1 MSELKSDRAPAN
13 TDAPDVLPRPK
24 TLPLISARH
33 VPPPEIVPARMVNE
47 VLYCERL
54 MYLEWVQGEFADN
67 AFTVEGRFTHA
78 RADVP
83 GGKLP
88 KPRAADTEEDE
99 GKEERE
105 NQPVE
110 LSRYR
115 LRKHKGE
122 APEER
127 PYQARSIWLTSEKL
141 GITAKIDIVEGT
153 ESGVVVPI
161 EYKRGAAPDLPD
173 GAYLPERAQ
182 VCVQA
187 LLLREHGYR
196 CDEGA
201 IYFAKSHQRVAVPIT
216 EGLVFRT
223 LEAVRTA
230 REIAARGEPPP
241 PLQDSPKCRG
251 CSLVDICLPDEVNL
265 LRALDGK
272 PPVSVPPLEI
282 TEADDPLAPLD
293 PDPWQLTTGIERDEA
308 PRIRQL
314 VTARDDRVPLYVH
327 DHRAVIALSGEQLI
341 VRGSEGNV
349 HVRLM
354 NTSQVVIRGNAQ
366 ISTQAMRAL
375 LERGIP
381 VSFLSGGGYFVGRAT
396 GNDTNNVDLRLAQYR
411 AASDDAVCLDL
422 ARSFIVAKIRNSRTM
437 LRRNHES
444 LGPTTLFELKQLARK
459 AGAAESLASLLGLE
473 GAAARVYFQ
482 AFAGML
488 KPRAPMSFDF
498 QRRNRRPPKD
508 PVNALLSFTYSLLV
522 KEIAIITAGVGLEP
536 LLGFYHQPRFG
547 RPALALDL
555 MEELRPI
562 VADSVVVNAINTG
575 VIVAEDFVSIA
586 DACNLKP
593 HARRALTDAF
603 ERRLDQLIAHPIFGY
618 RISYRRVIEVQA
630 RLLARV
636 ITGELKTYPPLVT
649 R

>member
-1 MSELKSDRAPAN
+1 VSEEQAKRSSAPPPA
-13 TDAPDVLPRPK
+13 VMPRPK
-24 TLPLISARH
+24 RLPLIGTTPVA
-33 VPPPEIVPARMVNE
+33 PPEVVPARMVNE

-78 RADVP
+78 RADSP

-88 KPRAADTEEDE
+88 KPKQGAADAADDESDEDAE
-99 GKEERE
+99 PAE
-105 NQPVE
+105 P
-110 LSRYR
+110 SRYR
-115 LRKHKGE
+115 LRERKE
-122 APEER
+122 LAVEPR

-153 ESGVVVPI
+153 EDGVVVPI
-161 EYKRGAAPDLPD
+161 EYKRGAVPDLAEK
-173 GAYLPERAQ
+173 AYLPERAQ
-182 VCVQA
+182 VCIQA

-230 REIAARGEPPP
+230 REVAARPEPPP

-272 PPVSVPPLEI
+272 PALEI
-282 TEADDPLAPLD
+282 PPALEIVEADDPSLPLD
-293 PDPWQLTTGIERDEA
+293 PDPWQLTTGMQADDL
-308 PRIRQL
+308 PRVRQL

-327 DHRAVIALSGEQLI
+327 DYRAVITLSGEQLI
-341 VRGSEGNV
+341 VRGAEGTV
-349 HVRLM
+349 PVRLM

-366 ISTQAMRAL
+366 ITTQALRAL

-396 GNDTNNVDLRLAQYR
+396 GNDTNNVDLRIAQHR
-411 AASDDAVCLDL
+411 VAADDQMCLEL
-422 ARSFIVAKIRNSRTM
+422 ARAFVVAKVRNCRTM

-444 LGPTTLFELKQLARK
+444 LGTTTLFELKQLARK
-459 AGAAESLASLLGLE
+459 ASTAESLASLLGIE

-482 AFAGML
+482 AFSGML
-488 KPRAPMSFDF
+488 KPKVPMSFDF
-498 QRRNRRPPKD
+498 QRRNRRPPRD
-508 PVNALLSFTYSLLV
+508 PINALLSFTYAMLV
-522 KEIAIITAGVGLEP
+522 KEIVIAASGVGLDP

-562 VADSVVVNAINTG
+562 VADSIVVNAINTG
-575 VIVAEDFVSIA
+575 VVAADDFVTIA

-593 HARRALTDAF
+593 HARRSLTDAF
-603 ERRLDQLIAHPIFGY
+603 ERRLDQLISHPIFGY

-630 RLLARV
+630 RLLSRV
-636 ITGELKTYPPLVT
+636 ITGELPAYPPLLT

>member
-1 MSELKSDRAPAN
+1 MSEGEAKRISEPAPASI
-13 TDAPDVLPRPK
+13 PRPK
-24 TLPLISARH
+24 RLPLIGTTPVA
-33 VPPPEIVPARMVNE
+33 PPEVVPARMVNE

-67 AFTVEGRFTHA
+67 AFTVEGRFAHT
-78 RADVP
+78 RADSP

-88 KPRAADTEEDE
+88 KP
-99 GKEERE
+99 KRE
-105 NQPVE
+105 AGDAHDGNGNDDAEPAE
-110 LSRYR
+110 PSRYR
-115 LRKHKGE
+115 LREHKE
-122 APEER
+122 LAADR

-153 ESGVVVPI
+153 EDGVVVPI
-161 EYKRGAAPDLPD
+161 EYKRGAAPDLPE

-182 VCVQA
+182 VCIQA

-201 IYFAKSHQRVAVPIT
+201 IYFAKSHQRVAVPIS
-216 EGLVFRT
+216 EALVSRT
-223 LEAVRTA
+223 LAAVRTA
-230 REIAARGEPPP
+230 REVAARAEPPP

-272 PPVSVPPLEI
+272 PLLETPSQLEI
-282 TEADDPLAPLD
+282 TEADDPSLPLD
-293 PDPWQLTTGIERDEA
+293 PDPWQLTTGMEAA
-308 PRIRQL
+308 PRVRQL

-327 DHRAVIALSGEQLI
+327 DYRAVIALSGEQLI
-341 VRGSEGNV
+341 VRGAEGTV
-349 HVRLM
+349 PVRLM

-366 ISTQAMRAL
+366 ISTQALRAL

-396 GNDTNNVDLRLAQYR
+396 GNDTNNVDLRIAQHR
-411 AASDDAVCLDL
+411 VAADEQVCLGL
-422 ARSFIVAKIRNSRTM
+422 ARAFVVAKIRNCRTM

-444 LGPTTLFELKQLARK
+444 LEATTLFELKQLARK
-459 AGAAESLASLLGLE
+459 ASAAESLASLLGIE

-482 AFAGML
+482 AFSGML
-488 KPRAPMSFDF
+488 KPKVPMSFDF
-498 QRRNRRPPKD
+498 QRRNRRPPRD
-508 PVNALLSFTYSLLV
+508 PINALLSFTYSMLV
-522 KEIAIITAGVGLEP
+522 KEIVIASSGVGLDP

-575 VIVAEDFVSIA
+575 VVAADDFVTIA

-593 HARRALTDAF
+593 HARRSLTDAF
-603 ERRLDQLIAHPIFGY
+603 ERRLDQLISHPIFGY

-630 RLLARV
+630 RLLSRV
-636 ITGELKTYPPLVT
+636 ITGELPAYPPLLT

>member
-1 MSELKSDRAPAN
+1 MSEGKAERGDERDTMPRA
-13 TDAPDVLPRPK
+13 K
-24 TLPLISARH
+24 TLPLIGARS

-67 AFTVEGRFTHA
+67 AFTVEGRFTHT
-78 RADVP
+78 RADSP

-88 KPRAADTEEDE
+88 APPATDGDEEENKDAA
-99 GKEERE
+99 E
-105 NQPVE
+105 NAPVE

-115 LRKHKGE
+115 LRQRKDV
-122 APEER
+122 ADER

-153 ESGVVVPI
+153 ASGVVVPI
-161 EYKRGAAPDLPD
+161 EYKRGAAPDLPE

-201 IYFAKSHQRVAVPIT
+201 IYFAKSRQRVAVPIT

-230 REIAARGEPPP
+230 REIAARSEPPP

-272 PPVSVPPLEI
+272 PPLEASPQLEI
-282 TEADDPLAPLD
+282 KEADDPLEPLD
-293 PDPWQLTTGIERDEA
+293 PDPWQLTTGIERDPA
-308 PRIRQL
+308 PRVRQL

-341 VRGSEGNV
+341 VRGSEGTV
-349 HVRLM
+349 PVRMM

-366 ISTQAMRAL
+366 ISTQALRAL

-381 VSFLSGGGYFVGRAT
+381 ISFLSGGGYFVGRAT
-396 GNDTNNVDLRLAQYR
+396 GSDTNNVDLRMAQYR
-411 AASDDAVCLDL
+411 ASSDDATCLEL
-422 ARSFIVAKIRNSRTM
+422 ARAFVGGKIRNCRTM

-444 LGPTTLFELKQLARK
+444 LGPTTLGELKQLTRK
-459 AGAAESLASLLGLE
+459 AAAAESLASLLGIE

-488 KPRAPMSFDF
+488 KPREPLSFDF
-498 QRRNRRPPKD
+498 QRRNRRPPRD
-508 PVNALLSFTYSLLV
+508 PVNALLSFTYALLV
-522 KEIAIITAGVGLEP
+522 KEIVLAASGVGLEP

-575 VIVAEDFVSIA
+575 VITADDFVSIA

-603 ERRLDQLIAHPIFGY
+603 ERRLDQLISHPIFGY

-636 ITGELKTYPPLVT
+636 ITGELPAYPPLIT

>member
-1 MSELKSDRAPAN
+1 MSEGEAKRSSDPAPAIPRAKHLPLIG
-13 TDAPDVLPRPK
+13 TRHVDAPD
-24 TLPLISARH
+24 
-33 VPPPEIVPARMVNE
+33 IVPARMINE

-67 AFTVEGRFTHA
+67 AFTVEGRYTHT
-78 RADVP
+78 RADSP
-83 GGKLP
+83 GGNLP
-88 KPRAADTEEDE
+88 AKPEAKAAGE
-99 GKEERE
+99 GEQEPSE
-105 NQPVE
+105 P
-110 LSRYR
+110 SRYR
-115 LRKHKGE
+115 LRERKE
-122 APEER
+122 AVEER

-153 ESGVVVPI
+153 ESGIVIPI
-161 EYKRGAAPDLPD
+161 EYKRGAAPDLPE

-187 LLLREHGYR
+187 LLLREHGYQ

-201 IYFAKSHQRVAVPIT
+201 IYFAKSHQRVVVPIT
-216 EGLVFRT
+216 EWLVIRT
-223 LEAVRTA
+223 LDAVRTA
-230 REIAARGEPPP
+230 REIASRAEPPP
-241 PLQDSPKCRG
+241 PLEDSPKCRG

-272 PPVSVPPLEI
+272 APLEVPPLVI
-282 TEADDPLAPLD
+282 SEADDATQPLD
-293 PDPWQLTTGIERDEA
+293 PDPWELTTGLKQTDT
-308 PRIRQL
+308 PRVRQL

-327 DHRAVIALSGEQLI
+327 DYRAVIALSGEQLI
-341 VRGSEGNV
+341 VRGAEGTV
-349 HVRLM
+349 PVRLM

-381 VSFLSGGGYFVGRAT
+381 ISFLSGGGYFVGRAT
-396 GNDTNNVDLRLAQYR
+396 GTDTKNVDLRIAQHKT
-411 AASDDAVCLDL
+411 AADEGVCLDL
-422 ARSFIVAKIRNSRTM
+422 ARAFVVAKIRNCRTM

-444 LGPTTLFELKQLARK
+444 LGATTLFELKQLARK
-459 AGAAESLASLLGLE
+459 AGDCESLASLLGIE

-482 AFAGML
+482 AFSGML
-488 KPRAPMSFDF
+488 KQKAAMSFDF
-498 QRRNRRPPKD
+498 QRRNRRPPRD
-508 PVNALLSFTYSLLV
+508 PVNALLSFTYSMLV
-522 KEIAIITAGVGLEP
+522 KEIVIATSGVGLDP

-562 VADSVVVNAINTG
+562 VADSVVVGAINTG
-575 VIVAEDFVSIA
+575 VITADDFVSIA

-593 HARRALTDAF
+593 HARRNLTDAF

-636 ITGELKTYPPLVT
+636 ITGELTTYPPLLT

>member
-1 MSELKSDRAPAN
+1 MSEGKLKKAAEDAHGVVPRA
-13 TDAPDVLPRPK
+13 K
-24 TLPLISARH
+24 TLPLIGKQT
-33 VPPPEIVPARMVNE
+33 VTPPEVVPARMINE

-78 RADVP
+78 RADSP

-88 KPRAADTEEDE
+88 APRSSEEDD
-99 GKEERE
+99 EEKKDDAE
-105 NQPVE
+105 SAPVE
-110 LSRYR
+110 LSCYR
-115 LRKHKGE
+115 LRQRKDL
-122 APEER
+122 EER
-127 PYQARSIWLTSEKL
+127 PYEARSIWLTSEKL
-141 GITAKIDIVEGT
+141 GITAKIDVVEGT
-153 ESGVVVPI
+153 EDGVVIPI
-161 EYKRGAAPDLPD
+161 EYKRGAVPDVPE

-216 EGLVFRT
+216 EALVFRT

-230 REIAARGEPPP
+230 REVAARAAPPP
-241 PLQDSPKCRG
+241 PLHDSPKCRG

-272 PPVSVPPLEI
+272 PPIEIPPLEI
-282 TEADDPLAPLD
+282 AETDDPESPLE
-293 PDPWQLTTGIERDEA
+293 PDPWQLTTCMDHGAA
-308 PRIRQL
+308 PRVRQL
-314 VTARDDRVPLYVH
+314 VAARDDRVPLYVH

-341 VRGSEGNV
+341 VRGEGGTFP
-349 HVRLM
+349 VRLM

-366 ISTQAMRAL
+366 ISTQALRAL

-396 GNDTNNVDLRLAQYR
+396 GNDTNNVDLRMAQYR
-411 AASDDAVCLDL
+411 VAVDETTCLKL
-422 ARSFIVAKIRNSRTM
+422 ARTFIVAKIRNSRTM
-437 LRRNHES
+437 LRRNHPA
-444 LGPTTLFELKQLARK
+444 LGPTTLFELKQLTRK
-459 AGAAESLASLLGLE
+459 AAAAETIASLLGIE

-482 AFAGML
+482 TFSGML
-488 KPRAPMSFDF
+488 KPREPLSFDF

-508 PVNALLSFTYSLLV
+508 PVNALLSFTYALLV
-522 KEIAIITAGVGLEP
+522 KEIAITASAVGLEP

-575 VIVAEDFVSIA
+575 VVHAHDFVSIA
-586 DACNLKP
+586 GACNLKP
-593 HARRALTDAF
+593 HARRALMDAF
-603 ERRLDQLIAHPIFGY
+603 ERRLDQLISHPIFGY

-636 ITGELKTYPPLVT
+636 VTGELQSYPPLIT

>member
-1 MSELKSDRAPAN
+1 LSEGKPDRAS
-13 TDAPDVLPRPK
+13 DAPAALPRPK
-24 TLPLISARH
+24 TLPLITARP
-33 VPPPEIVPARMVNE
+33 VAPPDIVPARMVNE

-78 RADVP
+78 RADTP

-88 KPRAADTEEDE
+88 APRVVDDTEDE
-99 GKEERE
+99 NKDEPE
-105 NQPVE
+105 NAPVE

-115 LRKHKGE
+115 LRQRKDV
-122 APEER
+122 PEER

-141 GITAKIDIVEGT
+141 GITAKIDVVEGT

-161 EYKRGAAPDLPD
+161 EYKRGAAPDLPE

-201 IYFAKSHQRVAVPIT
+201 IYFAKSRQRVAIPLT
-216 EGLVFRT
+216 EALIFRT

-230 REIAARGEPPP
+230 REIAARNEAPP

-272 PPVSVPPLEI
+272 PPIETPPLEI
-282 TEADDPLAPLD
+282 AAADDPDVPLS
-293 PDPWQLTTGIERDEA
+293 PDPWQLTTDLDPEPSRNV
-308 PRIRQL
+308 RQL

-327 DHRAVIALSGEQLI
+327 DFRAVIALSGEQLM
-341 VRGSEGNV
+341 VRGSEGTV
-349 HVRLM
+349 PVRLM

-366 ISTQAMRAL
+366 ISTQALRAL

-381 VSFLSGGGYFVGRAT
+381 ISFLSGGGYFVGRAT
-396 GNDTNNVDLRLAQYR
+396 GHDTNNVDLRMAQYH
-411 AASDDAVCLDL
+411 AASNEAVCLEL
-422 ARSFIVAKIRNSRTM
+422 ARAFVVAKIRNSRTM
-437 LRRNHES
+437 LRRNHDS

-459 AGAAESLASLLGLE
+459 AASAESLASLLGLE

-482 AFAGML
+482 AFQGML
-488 KPRAPMSFDF
+488 KSRAAMSFDF

-508 PVNALLSFTYSLLV
+508 PINALLSFTYSLLV
-522 KEIAIITAGVGLEP
+522 KEITIAAAGVGLEP

-562 VADSVVVNAINTG
+562 VADSVVVGALNTG
-575 VIVAEDFVSIA
+575 VVTADDFVSIA
-586 DACNLKP
+586 DACSMKP

-618 RISYRRVIEVQA
+618 RVSYRRVIEIQA
-630 RLLARV
+630 RLLSRV
-636 ITGELKTYPPLVT
+636 ILGELPTYPPLLT